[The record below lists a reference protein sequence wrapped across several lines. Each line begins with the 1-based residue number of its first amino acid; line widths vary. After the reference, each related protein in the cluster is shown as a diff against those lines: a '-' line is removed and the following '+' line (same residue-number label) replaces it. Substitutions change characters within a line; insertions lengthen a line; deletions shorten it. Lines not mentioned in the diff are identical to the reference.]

1 MLLLN
6 AVPVS
11 FAAVSANTN
20 RGLDVVLFPY
30 SFLLQEYLKPL
41 FLIDCDGEGKDI
53 GFD

>member
-1 MLLLN
+1 MLLSNVL
-6 AVPVS
+6 S
-11 FAAVSANTN
+11 ECEDL
-20 RGLDVVLFPY
+20 RLFPY